1 MSNESVV
8 IIGAGPAGLA
18 AAYEL
23 VKEDIRPIVLEKYDK
38 VGGISRTENYNGY
51 HLDIGGHRFLTKI
64 ETIDHLWKEMLREDF
79 LKVPRLSRIHYQ
91 GRFLNYPLKFHNV
104 LSSLGIYES
113 VRIILSYF
121 NAQLNPN
128 SDEKT
133 FEQWV
138 SNRFGKRLYNKFF
151 KTYTEKV
158 WGIPCNEIQASW
170 AAQRIKGLSL
180 TTAVINALF
189 GVQNAKTLV
198 NEFYYP
204 AKGPGMMWQRFQEM
218 VNLGKGQVLLNSEAT
233 RLLHDHRRI
242 KEVKY
247 VESNTPAEIPVS
259 HVISSIPITRLVAL
273 IEPKPP
279 AEILEAAQKLTYRD
293 FLIVLLVVDKKDL
306 FSDQWIYIHS
316 SDVKVAR
323 IQNFKNWSAA
333 MVPDTDKTSVGMEY
347 FCQEGDEIWTMQD
360 THLADLAAREL
371 HELGLAEENDILDSF
386 VIRQPKAYPVYD
398 KGYDTH
404 LDLLRDFLGSFENLQ
419 TIGRNGLHRYN
430 NMDHSMQTG
439 IFAAQNIA
447 GANHDLWTVTEAEEY
462 LEEDTAI
469 RKKQIASEKIIA
481 RTFARIDPFAFAS
494 AVGTVS
500 GLFIFLATIWP
511 VLTGSDVLH
520 LYLKLLAQ
528 YFIGY
533 TVTVKGAFIALGYS
547 FFWGFLFGWLFAYL
561 RNLFLSIYIYR
572 AKKKA
577 ELLSLRDFLEHF

>member
-1 MSNESVV
+1 MSNKSVV

-18 AAYEL
+18 AAHEL
-23 VKEDIRPIVLEKYDK
+23 IGQNIRPIVLEKSNK

-51 HLDIGGHRFLTKI
+51 YVDIGGHRFLTKI
-64 ETIDHLWKEMLREDF
+64 ETIGRLWKEMLHEDF
-79 LKVPRLSRIHYQ
+79 LKVPRLSRIYYQ
-91 GRFLNYPLKFHNV
+91 NRFLHYPLKFHNV
-104 LSSLGIYES
+104 LSNLGIYES

-121 NAQLNPN
+121 NAQFNPN

-138 SNRFGKRLYNKFF
+138 SNRFGKRLYNNFF

-204 AKGPGMMWQRFQEM
+204 TKGPGMMWQRFQEV
-218 VNLGKGQVLLNSEAT
+218 VNLGEGQVLLNSEAT

-242 KEVKY
+242 KEIKY
-247 VESNTPAEIPVS
+247 IESNKPSGIPVS
-259 HVISSIPITRLVAL
+259 HIISSIPITRLVTL
-273 IEPKPP
+273 LEPQPP
-279 AEILEAAQKLTYRD
+279 VEILEAAQKLSYRD
-293 FLIVLLVVDKKDL
+293 FVIVLLVVDKKEL

-316 SDVKVAR
+316 QDVQVAR

-333 MVPDTDKTSVGMEY
+333 MVPDPDKTSVGMEY

-360 THLADLAAREL
+360 VDLADLAAREL
-371 HELGLAEENDILDSF
+371 YELGLTEDNDILDSF

-404 LDLLRDFLGSFENLQ
+404 LDLIRNFLGSFENLQ

-447 GANHDLWTVTEAEEY
+447 GANHDLWTVTEAEKY
-462 LEEDTAI
+462 LEEDTAA
-469 RKKQIASEKIIA
+469 RKKQSASEKIIA
-481 RTFARIDPFAFAS
+481 RTFARIDPFALAT

-500 GLFIFLATIWP
+500 GVLIFLATIWP
-511 VLTGSDVLH
+511 VLKGSNVLL
-520 LYLKLLAQ
+520 LYLRLLAQ
-528 YFIGY
+528 YFVGY